1 MVGSTTIS
9 SPSIPS
15 SSSSSPS
22 SPPPA
27 LTLSTETICGPPTS
41 AASVASASS
50 SALSLYTSEVSA
62 CLRLRILS
70 GVTYLALL
78 LLGMTCMFPG
88 MLARRSGRA
97 RTGRESAILV
107 ACCRWPPLG
116 ESVPGRARMA
126 LVAVHFFWWES
137 RLLLSPKERP
147 HFMQANG
154 FSPVCVRTWDSKTCL
169 WAKMRPQ
176 NLKSKPE
183 VSKGSH

>member
-1 MVGSTTIS
+1 M
-9 SPSIPS
+9 
-15 SSSSSPS
+15 
-22 SPPPA
+22 
-27 LTLSTETICGPPTS
+27 
-41 AASVASASS
+41 
-50 SALSLYTSEVSA
+50 SLYTSEVSA

-97 RTGRESAILV
+97 RTGRESATLL
-107 ACCRWPPLG
+107 ACWPPLG

-126 LVAVHFFWWES
+126 VAVHFFWWES

-169 WAKMRPQ
+169 CAKMRPQ
-176 NLKSKPE
+176 NLESSANLIYISACMMTAE
-183 VSKGSH
+183 RLSDLAVFDWDFTQLRIRA